1 MTDWTNV
8 YLQNTNQMPF
18 MNNLYNNMNFN
29 NPMDQIQFMAV
40 GGGLNNNQMNSEE
53 NFNVINQMTS
63 LNQNKN
69 YKINLCFSTFNGAR
83 INMVFDCNETI
94 EGVITKF
101 LKRVNLIDLIG
112 NLQNKLKFL
121 LLAESINFG
130 DKRKLKDVLMSG
142 SIMANI
148 VVHETKNLIG
158 A

>member
-1 MTDWTNV
+1 MADWTNV
-8 YLQNTNQMPF
+8 YLQNSNQMAF
-18 MNNLYNNMNFN
+18 MNNQNFNPN
-29 NPMDQIQFMAV
+29 NPMDRIQMMAV
-40 GGGLNNNQMNSEE
+40 RGGQNNNQMMADENFNAINQMRSLNNNQ
-53 NFNVINQMTS
+53 
-63 LNQNKN
+63 N
-69 YKINLCFSTFNGAR
+69 YKINLNFNTLKGAK
-83 INMVFDCNETI
+83 INMIFDCNETI
-94 EGVITKF
+94 EGVLTKF

-148 VVHETKNLIG
+148 VVHETQNLIG